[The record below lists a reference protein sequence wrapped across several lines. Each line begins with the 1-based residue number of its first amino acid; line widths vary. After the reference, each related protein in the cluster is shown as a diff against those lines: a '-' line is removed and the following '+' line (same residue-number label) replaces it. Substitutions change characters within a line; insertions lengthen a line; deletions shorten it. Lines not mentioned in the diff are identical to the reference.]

1 MTYHEGVQDE
11 RDAIIV
17 WLRQGGETING
28 KWYSRD
34 SEMRGYYKSVAD
46 RIASG
51 DHHKPE

>member
-1 MTYHEGVQDE
+1 MTYDEGVQDE

-28 KWYSRD
+28 KWCSRD
-34 SEMRGYYKSVAD
+34 REMHGYYKTVAD

-51 DHHKPE
+51 DHHKSE